1 VTGRS
6 ESLSPALVRAV
17 AKAFKGI
24 NAELGR
30 RLEPHGVHPG
40 QDYMLDELWQEDG
53 IPVGVLAA
61 RIGVEVPTAV
71 RTVTRMEAA
80 GLVRREADPA
90 DRRRVI
96 VRLTDRGRELE
107 RVVPRILADVT
118 EQATAGMSDDERD
131 QLLRLLRG
139 LRANLGDDQRL
150 DKS

>member
-1 VTGRS
+1 VTDRS
-6 ESLSPALVRAV
+6 ESLSPALFRAV

-61 RIGVEVPTAV
+61 RLGVEVPTAV

-96 VRLTDRGRELE
+96 VRLTDRGRDLE